1 MRRSVVASFVMAL
14 LVVTSGASVAPA
26 SAAASLTARGAGV
39 GTWSRGAP
47 MLAGRGWFGAAVVDN
62 LMFAVGGDGRGSTEA
77 YKPSTRTWRYHAA
90 LPNTRDWY
98 AVAAQDGQIYAFGGF
113 VAQRHGG
120 HSSRESDRY
129 DPTYDTWTRVA
140 AMPTDR
146 YGAAAVAGLD
156 GRIYVL
162 GGWSTRSNTALTTL
176 EAYSP
181 TTDSWH
187 VLRSMHAARQSPGAA
202 MDSSGRIYAIGGY
215 NSARGYLRSVERY
228 NPTTDTWIVVGAMRE
243 ARAGLA
249 AVTAENGRIYAM
261 GGYNPSF
268 VFPFRRTVEVYSA
281 FANVWRRGPAIRSAR
296 ANFAAAAIG
305 HRIYALGGQ
314 NAAGSRLRTTDSF
327 RPVRHGSAVGR

>member
-1 MRRSVVASFVMAL
+1 MRRSAVASFVVAL
-14 LVVTSGASVAPA
+14 LVVVAGAGTATASG
-26 SAAASLTARGAGV
+26 TAERTGV
-39 GTWSRGAP
+39 GTWSRNP
-47 MLAGRGWFGAAVVDN
+47 RMLSGRGWFGAAVVDN

-90 LPNTRDWY
+90 LPDTRDWY
-98 AVAAQDGQIYAFGGF
+98 AVAAQDGQIYAFGGL
-113 VAQRHGG
+113 VAQRRGG

-181 TTDSWH
+181 ATDSWR
-187 VLRSMHAARQSPGAA
+187 VLRSMHAARQSPGAT
-202 MDSSGRIYAIGGY
+202 MDKSGRIYAIGGY
-215 NSARGYLRSVERY
+215 NSARGYLRSVERF
-228 NPTTDTWIVVGAMRE
+228 NTATDTWTLVGAMRE

-261 GGYNPSF
+261 GGYNPAF
-268 VFPFRRTVEVYSA
+268 AFPFRRTVEIYSP
-281 FANVWRRGPAIRSAR
+281 FANAWRAGPPMPTAR
-296 ANFAAAAIG
+296 ANFAAAALG

-314 NAAGSRLRTTDSF
+314 NAGGSRLRTVDSI
-327 RPVRHGSAVGR
+327 RPVRPIPARRP